1 MIATQTSPSRTT
13 SRQIDGWL
21 PLSGVPEGTIARLR
35 ASDLADS
42 DRDLLTG
49 LGLIRDRRL
58 MVCKTGS
65 PCIVEVRGVR
75 VGLSERIARRL
86 MVEPVD
92 EPSSEPS
99 VGG

>member
-1 MIATQTSPSRTT
+1 MIASQPTPTPAASRR
-13 SRQIDGWL
+13 SADWL
-21 PLSGVPEGTIARLR
+21 PLNGVPEGTSARLR
-35 ASDLADS
+35 ASDLSDS

-49 LGLIRDRRL
+49 LGLIPDRRL

-75 VGLSERIARRL
+75 VGLSERIAERL

-92 EPSSEPS
+92 EPPSEP
-99 VGG
+99 